1 MQSTSIQDFQQQQGI
16 VANFIYKVVELAT
29 YTSDFADDAI
39 NILTGN
45 TLNSTGGH
53 STRQNYENVY
63 DHKKKDVST
72 WDENVETV
80 EDEESPQPYDNSTE
94 TNSSLTISTLPS
106 QQDYPT
112 TQSETKPSFT
122 ITTSLSQQDYPTTQ
136 TETKPS
142 FTISTSPSQQD
153 YPTTQTETKPSFTIS
168 TSPSQQDHP
177 TTQSKTKPSFTI
189 STLPSQQD
197 YPTTR
202 STPTHSPTN
211 STSRRRQFRVRR
223 GCRFV
228 RRKSSSKMSNNF
240 NKTSDNNDDDDEDII
255 LKRLNSK
262 ISVMIAEAEAALNNK
277 DKKYSELENRYYATV
292 QQNKIL
298 SYQEKSYYEH
308 EGMEAFR
315 HNNNRNCME
324 IDNKEKAKEIENVKA
339 TIVQVEQELEIAS
352 ITEEQTTT
360 NGADASIHRAHSA
373 NSVKYYAFFILL
385 I

>member
-45 TLNSTGGH
+45 TLNTGGH

-63 DHKKKDVST
+63 DDHKKKDVST

-94 TNSSLTISTLPS
+94 TKSSLTISTSPS
-106 QQDYPT
+106 QEDYPT

-122 ITTSLSQQDYPTTQ
+122 ISTSLSQQDYPTTQTETKPSFTISTSPSQRDYPTTQ

-153 YPTTQTETKPSFTIS
+153 YPTTQSETKPSFA
-168 TSPSQQDHP
+168 
-177 TTQSKTKPSFTI
+177 I

-202 STPTHSPTN
+202 STPTYSPTN

-240 NKTSDNNDDDDEDII
+240 NNTSDNNDDDDEDIM

-262 ISVMIAEAEAALNNK
+262 ISVMIAEAEAALNSK
-277 DKKYSELENRYYATV
+277 AEVTELEM
-292 QQNKIL
+292 IL
-298 SYQEKSYYEH
+298 AEEKERDERIMKEFGIQTLNIHNYNYNNYNINY
-308 EGMEAFR
+308 
-315 HNNNRNCME
+315 NNNHNY
-324 IDNKEKAKEIENVKA
+324 V
-339 TIVQVEQELEIAS
+339 
-352 ITEEQTTT
+352 
-360 NGADASIHRAHSA
+360 
-373 NSVKYYAFFILL
+373 Y
-385 I
+385 

>member
-16 VANFIYKVVELAT
+16 VANFIYK
-29 YTSDFADDAI
+29 
-39 NILTGN
+39 
-45 TLNSTGGH
+45 
-53 STRQNYENVY
+53 QNYENVY
-63 DHKKKDVST
+63 DYKKKDVST

-80 EDEESPQPYDNSTE
+80 EDEESPPPYDNSTE
-94 TNSSLTISTLPS
+94 TKSSLTISSSPS

-112 TQSETKPSFT
+112 TQSENKPLFT
-122 ITTSLSQQDYPTTQ
+122 TSTSLSQQDYPTTQ

-142 FTISTSPSQQD
+142 FEISTSPSQQD
-153 YPTTQTETKPSFTIS
+153 YPTTQSE
-168 TSPSQQDHP
+168 
-177 TTQSKTKPSFTI
+177 TKPSFTI

-262 ISVMIAEAEAALNNK
+262 ISVMIAEAEAALNSK
-277 DKKYSELENRYYATV
+277 AEVTELEM
-292 QQNKIL
+292 IL
-298 SYQEKSYYEH
+298 AEEKERD
-308 EGMEAFR
+308 ERIMKVFGIQTLNI
-315 HNNNRNCME
+315 HNYNYNNYN
-324 IDNKEKAKEIENVKA
+324 INYNNHNYV
-339 TIVQVEQELEIAS
+339 
-352 ITEEQTTT
+352 
-360 NGADASIHRAHSA
+360 
-373 NSVKYYAFFILL
+373 Y
-385 I
+385 